1 MADTKKQTTAQVM
14 DAIKSMTV
22 LELYELV
29 KALEETFEVS
39 AAMPVTTVAGA
50 TAAAGGE
57 ASAPAEAKTEV
68 SVVLNAVGDPKDR
81 IQVIKVVRSIVD
93 LGLQEAKTLVDNLPA
108 TIKENISVE
117 EAESIKKKLEEAG
130 AGVVIK

>member
-1 MADTKKQTTAQVM
+1 MADTKKQPATELM
-14 DAIKSMTV
+14 EAIKNMTV

-39 AAMPVTTVAGA
+39 AAMPAATIA
-50 TAAAGGE
+50 TAAPSGGE

-68 SVVLNAVGDPKDR
+68 TVVLNAVGDPKDR
-81 IQVIKVVRSIVD
+81 IQVIKVVRTIVD

-108 TIKENISVE
+108 TIKENISSE

-130 AGVVIK
+130 AGVIIK

>member
-1 MADTKKQTTAQVM
+1 MADTKKQTATELM
-14 DAIKSMTV
+14 EAIKNMTV

-39 AAMPVTTVAGA
+39 AAMPAA
-50 TAAAGGE
+50 TIAAAAPSGGE

-68 SVVLNAVGDPKDR
+68 TVVLNAVGDPKDR
-81 IQVIKVVRSIVD
+81 IQVIKVVRAIAE
-93 LGLQEAKTLVDNLPA
+93 LGLQEAKSLVDSLPA
-108 TIKENISVE
+108 TVKENISSE

-130 AGVVIK
+130 AGVLIK